1 MPYRYRC
8 NLTEAAEMTDLPERP
23 APRSTSE
30 VASLHAHIYYDPAAT
45 RLEGEQLRTWIDE
58 RFSVTLGR
66 WHDAKVGPHDQAMFQ
81 VAFAADVFPVL
92 VPWLMLNHGRLSIL
106 VHPNTTNPRRD
117 HLADPFWIGP
127 PLAVHGEKLPEEA
140 PSEQPPPPNPR
151 PAAMTLA
158 QPATGKQRRFPQL
171 TMDQLDDN
179 QKSLGEQIMKVSSI
193 GIAGPYNPMLRS
205 PVLGQ
210 RLFDLFHYLRW
221 ETSVPTRLNEFA
233 ILIIRPQWRSQVK
246 WYAHAPLA
254 AKAGL
259 SLEIIADL
267 KAGKRPC
274 SMSEDEAAVYDF
286 VTELTT
292 TRKVSD
298 PTFARAR
305 KVFNDQQIV
314 DLTAVAG
321 NYIIVALLLAV
332 GEGTLPGR

>member
-1 MPYRYRC
+1 
-8 NLTEAAEMTDLPERP
+8 MTDLPESP
-23 APRSTSE
+23 TPRSTSE
-30 VASLHAHIYYDPAAT
+30 IASFHAHIYYDPATT
-45 RLEGEQLRTWIDE
+45 RLEAERLRTWIDE

-92 VPWLMLNHGRLSIL
+92 VPWLMLNHGRLSVL

-117 HLADPFWIGP
+117 HLADPLWIGP

-140 PSEQPPPPNPR
+140 PMEQAPPPNT
-151 PAAMTLA
+151 ALGAMTSA
-158 QPATGKQRRFPQL
+158 QPATGRERRFPQL
-171 TMDQLDDN
+171 TMDQLDEK
-179 QKSLGEQIMKVSSI
+179 QKPLGEQIMKVSSI

-210 RLFDLFHYLRW
+210 RLFDLFHYLRR
-221 ETSVPTRLNEFA
+221 ETSVPIRLNEFA
-233 ILIIRPQWRSQVK
+233 ILIIGRQWRSQVE

-259 SLEIIADL
+259 SPEIIAEL
-267 KAGKRPC
+267 KAGKRPP
-274 SMSEDEAAVYDF
+274 SMAEDETVVYDF

-292 TRKVSD
+292 AKKISD
-298 PTFARAR
+298 ATFARAK
-305 KVFNDQQIV
+305 KVFSDQQIV

-321 NYIIVALLLAV
+321 NYVMVAMILAMAEETV
-332 GEGTLPGR
+332 PPGKEPPFKDGEK